1 MNDAIEPAVTPEE
14 ILAAET
20 APEQPV
26 PEVQSE
32 LPVMPAPET
41 PQKIKKIKKSRR
53 RPWPL
58 KILLELVA
66 IVLCVALFA
75 VTIAGALIVDLRVMT
90 SQGGFEKILT
100 QLIAPTGSV
109 QAVPQPGVTL
119 LSAPDQSQ
127 DAANFV
133 TDMIYDML
141 QENFGQEVPV
151 TKDQISEFI
160 DKSTVTEFIAE
171 KMSGAVNDFLNET
184 SDTTIT
190 KDEIMDLVRDNS
202 ALLKESFDVEITDD
216 MMTQLE
222 TALDEVPMWDEL
234 EEKGLVG
241 YLEENLL
248 LPDSEADGS
257 SNGLAAI
264 KQAMDYV
271 RMVTSNMAIACFA
284 GAMLLLALLVLLVNW
299 SVPKTLSDVGIT
311 LLFAG
316 LILSSLNFIGASGVL
331 ETLLADQLQIIGLIN
346 GILASVAVVHYGVL
360 GTGVALIV
368 LAIIAKIIKNSRR
381 KKAMLEAL

>member
-1 MNDAIEPAVTPEE
+1 M
-14 ILAAET
+14 
-20 APEQPV
+20 
-26 PEVQSE
+26 
-32 LPVMPAPET
+32 
-41 PQKIKKIKKSRR
+41 
-53 RPWPL
+53 
-58 KILLELVA
+58 
-66 IVLCVALFA
+66 ALFA

-331 ETLLADQLQIIGLIN
+331 ETLLADQMQIIGLIN

>member
-41 PQKIKKIKKSRR
+41 PPKIKKIKKSRR

-202 ALLKESFDVEITDD
+202 ALLKESFDIEITDD
-216 MMTQLE
+216 MMTELE

-331 ETLLADQLQIIGLIN
+331 ETLLADQMQIIGLIN

>member
-1 MNDAIEPAVTPEE
+1 
-14 ILAAET
+14 
-20 APEQPV
+20 
-26 PEVQSE
+26 
-32 LPVMPAPET
+32 
-41 PQKIKKIKKSRR
+41 
-53 RPWPL
+53 
-58 KILLELVA
+58 
-66 IVLCVALFA
+66 
-75 VTIAGALIVDLRVMT
+75 
-90 SQGGFEKILT
+90 
-100 QLIAPTGSV
+100 
-109 QAVPQPGVTL
+109 
-119 LSAPDQSQ
+119 
-127 DAANFV
+127 
-133 TDMIYDML
+133 
-141 QENFGQEVPV
+141 
-151 TKDQISEFI
+151 
-160 DKSTVTEFIAE
+160 
-171 KMSGAVNDFLNET
+171 
-184 SDTTIT
+184 
-190 KDEIMDLVRDNS
+190 MDLVRDNS

-271 RMVTSNMAIACFA
+271 RIVTSNMAIACFA

-346 GILASVAVVHYGVL
+346 GILASVAVVHYGIL

>member
-331 ETLLADQLQIIGLIN
+331 ETLLADQMQIIGLIN

>member
-1 MNDAIEPAVTPEE
+1 MNDAMEPAVTPEE

-346 GILASVAVVHYGVL
+346 GILASVAVVHYGIL

>member
-222 TALDEVPMWDEL
+222 TALDEVPIWDEL

-381 KKAMLEAL
+381 KMAMLEAL

>member
-1 MNDAIEPAVTPEE
+1 MNDAMEPAVTPEE

-41 PQKIKKIKKSRR
+41 PQKIKKLKKSRR

-346 GILASVAVVHYGVL
+346 GILASVAVVHYGIL

>member
-1 MNDAIEPAVTPEE
+1 MNDAMEPAVTPEE

-41 PQKIKKIKKSRR
+41 PPKIKKIKKSRR

-202 ALLKESFDVEITDD
+202 ALLKESFDIEITDD
-216 MMTQLE
+216 MMTELE

>member
-202 ALLKESFDVEITDD
+202 ALLKESFDIEITDD
-216 MMTQLE
+216 MMTELE

-331 ETLLADQLQIIGLIN
+331 ETLLADQMQIIGLIN